1 MSYLGGRGRRA
12 DCGAR
17 RGKRRLR
24 VPRCSWLRGSGLSPG
39 PPACSP
45 CPGPCPWEA
54 WPGVS
59 SLRAARN
66 GPTRLRGASSKQTLP
81 APPGAQLP
89 GHSRAG
95 RGRAVSKTVCSL
107 AARQS
112 PGDPCPGHPQ
122 PHLAPAA
129 RHLERSGSPPARGS
143 PAARTHTHARQRARG
158 PALMSAPPARAP
170 PASLAHGSQ
179 DAPGIDAG
187 ARSARRIVSR
197 LLYISSRAPGL
208 GTRSGGSGP

>member
-1 MSYLGGRGRRA
+1 MLTAVPAEGRGGSESLAALAAGLWSLPRPTSLQPAPWSLPLGSLAWGQLAQGSSQRA
-12 DCGAR
+12 DQAAGSEFKANFASTAR
-17 RGKRRLR
+17 
-24 VPRCSWLRGSGLSPG
+24 
-39 PPACSP
+39 
-45 CPGPCPWEA
+45 
-54 WPGVS
+54 S
-59 SLRAARN
+59 SA
-66 GPTRLRGASSKQTLP
+66 
-81 APPGAQLP
+81 P

-208 GTRSGGSGP
+208 GTRSGGSDP